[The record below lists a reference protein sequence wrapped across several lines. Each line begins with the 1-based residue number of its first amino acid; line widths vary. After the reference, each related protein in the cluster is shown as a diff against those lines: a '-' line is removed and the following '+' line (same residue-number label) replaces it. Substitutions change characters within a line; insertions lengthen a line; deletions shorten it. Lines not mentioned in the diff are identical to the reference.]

1 MGEHVLVVEDDAKI
15 ASVLVDYLANS
26 GYQTSQTK
34 RGDGVEAMV
43 RANHFD
49 LIVLDLAL
57 PGLNGLEVCKRIRG
71 FSTIPIVMLTA
82 RVDEIDR
89 LLGLELGADDYVCKP
104 FSPREVVARVKAI
117 LRRASRQESKAPS
130 GVSLDELGYKATID
144 GRDLQLTAVEFQLL
158 KILVQQPGRI
168 FTRSQLIDA
177 MYADFRVVSERTV
190 DSHVKKLRQKIA
202 VYLPDQE
209 VIRSAYGLG
218 YKYEW

>member
-26 GYQTSQTK
+26 GYQTSQTE

-209 VIRSAYGLG
+209 VIRSVYGLG